1 MKNPF
6 KEILEHDQ
14 LPEIIKNRVMKD
26 VNLINLTIDLADL
39 FLVKNPGIFKTV
51 FDNESDS
58 KQEESKSA
66 EHKKDL
72 NNTKDE

>member
-39 FLVKNPGIFKTV
+39 FLVKNPGLFKTV
-51 FDNESDS
+51 FSNE
-58 KQEESKSA
+58 EESKNPDNT
-66 EHKKDL
+66 KDL
-72 NNTKDE
+72 NNKEDE